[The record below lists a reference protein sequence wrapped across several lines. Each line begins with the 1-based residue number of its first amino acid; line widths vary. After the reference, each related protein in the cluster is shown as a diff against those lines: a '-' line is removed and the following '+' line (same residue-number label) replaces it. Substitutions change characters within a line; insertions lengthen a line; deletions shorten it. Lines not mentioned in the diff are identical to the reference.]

1 MRIIISPAKRM
12 RDDPDGLAPAS
23 VPVFVDD
30 AQKLLSILRSMD
42 FDNLKQLLA
51 CNDGLVLRSQQEYQ
65 ALDPVHA
72 HTPALIAFDGIQ
84 YQYMAPQ
91 VFERDCL
98 NYVQARL
105 RILSGLYGVL
115 RPLDAV
121 APYRLEMQARLSAE
135 GRQNLYQFWG
145 DRLARE
151 IFREDGTLLNLA
163 SEEYAKA
170 VRPHRPKGARWVDC
184 LFGEMVNGRFR
195 EKGVYVKMARGEAV
209 RFLAENNIDCPDDL
223 RAFDRLGFS
232 WSAELSD
239 GNRFVFLMN
248 RN

>member
-30 AQKLLSILRSMD
+30 VQKLLSILRSMD
-42 FDNLKQLLA
+42 FDNLKRLLA
-51 CNDGLVLRSQQEYQ
+51 CNDVLVRRSQQEYQ
-65 ALDPVHA
+65 SLDPVHA

-84 YQYMAPQ
+84 YQYMSPQ
-91 VFERDCL
+91 VFERDWL

-115 RPLDAV
+115 RPLDAA
-121 APYRLEMQARLSAE
+121 APYRLEMQARLSVD
-135 GRQNLYQFWG
+135 GHHNLYQFWG

-170 VRPHRPKGARWVDC
+170 VRPYRPKGARWIDC
-184 LFGEMVNGRFR
+184 LFGEMENGRFR

-209 RFLAENNIDCPDDL
+209 RFLAENNLDRPDDL

-239 GNRFVFLMN
+239 ENRFVFLMN
-248 RN
+248 RI